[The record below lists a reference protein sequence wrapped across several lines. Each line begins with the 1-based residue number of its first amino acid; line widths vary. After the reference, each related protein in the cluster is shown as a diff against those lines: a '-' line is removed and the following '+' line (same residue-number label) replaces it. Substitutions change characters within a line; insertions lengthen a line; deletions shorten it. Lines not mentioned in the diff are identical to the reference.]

1 MIRVRAGAERSIRN
15 AVERISSR
23 QSDQEETAAMK
34 MSGDSPDIYR
44 SNKI

>member
-1 MIRVRAGAERSIRN
+1 MIRVRAGAGRSIRN
-15 AVERISSR
+15 AAERISSR